1 MKEIILNTS
10 EIELLYKNKK
20 SDISTINKVKK
31 IAMLNEEREPML
43 TYSYDEETKESELY
57 FKNVNTE
64 NVSFFEKIIN
74 KKTTL
79 VEIEKIMDD
88 NSFFLDSILGLNFYI
103 EIIIPNAFN
112 EIKNSLD
119 TDILTNNINI
129 KKHIKELLEMERIAK
144 YNMNII
150 EAINAMK
157 NGKKVTSI
165 KWFDYIYAYYDK
177 NNDKFYYYDV
187 LYNETRY
194 LDISEFLDLS
204 GKESLN
210 ELLNSKYKIYEIE
223 DMELLINKYKIY
235 ESEDME
241 W

>member
-20 SDISTINKVKK
+20 IDISTINKVKK
-31 IAMLNEEREPML
+31 IAMLNEEKEPML
-43 TYSYDEETKESELY
+43 TYSYDEETKESKLY

-79 VEIEKIMDD
+79 VEIEKIMDN
-88 NSFFLDSILGLNFYI
+88 NSFFLDSILSLNFYI

-129 KKHIKELLEMERIAK
+129 KKHIKELLEMKRIAK

-177 NNDKFYYYDV
+177 NNDKFYYYDTSD
-187 LYNETRY
+187 NETRY
-194 LDISEFLDLS
+194 LDVSEFLDLS

-210 ELLNSKYKIYEIE
+210 ELLN
-223 DMELLINKYKIY
+223 NKYKIY
-235 ESEDME
+235 ESEDM
-241 W
+241 

>member
-31 IAMLNEEREPML
+31 IAMLNEERKPML
-43 TYSYDEETKESELY
+43 TYSYDEETKESKLY

-79 VEIEKIMDD
+79 VEIEKIMDN
-88 NSFFLDSILGLNFYI
+88 NSFFLDSILGLNSYI
-103 EIIIPNAFN
+103 ERIIPNAFN

-119 TDILTNNINI
+119 TDILKNNINI
-129 KKHIKELLEMERIAK
+129 KKHIEELLEMERIAK

-177 NNDKFYYYDV
+177 NNDKFYYYDTSD
-187 LYNETRY
+187 NKTRY
-194 LDISEFLDLS
+194 LDVSEFLDLS

-210 ELLNSKYKIYEIE
+210 ELLN
-223 DMELLINKYKIY
+223 NKYKIY
-235 ESEDME
+235 ESEDM
-241 W
+241 

>member
-43 TYSYDEETKESELY
+43 TYSYDEETKESKLY

-129 KKHIKELLEMERIAK
+129 KKHIEELLEMERIAK

-210 ELLNSKYKIYEIE
+210 ELL
-223 DMELLINKYKIY
+223 INKYKIY

>member
-31 IAMLNEEREPML
+31 IAMLNEKRKPML
-43 TYSYDEETKESELY
+43 TYSYDEETKESKLY

-79 VEIEKIMDD
+79 VEIEKIMDN
-88 NSFFLDSILGLNFYI
+88 NSFFLDSILGLNSYI
-103 EIIIPNAFN
+103 ERIIPNAFN

-119 TDILTNNINI
+119 TDILKNNINI
-129 KKHIKELLEMERIAK
+129 KKHIEELLEMERIAK

-165 KWFDYIYAYYDK
+165 KWFDHIYAYYDK
-177 NNDKFYYYDV
+177 NNDKFYYYDTSD
-187 LYNETRY
+187 NETRY
-194 LDISEFLDLS
+194 LDVSEFLDLS

-210 ELLNSKYKIYEIE
+210 ELLN
-223 DMELLINKYKIY
+223 NKYKIY
-235 ESEDME
+235 ESEDM
-241 W
+241 

>member
-43 TYSYDEETKESELY
+43 TYSYDEETKESKLY

-103 EIIIPNAFN
+103 ERIIPNAFN

-210 ELLNSKYKIYEIE
+210 ELL
-223 DMELLINKYKIY
+223 INKYKIY
-235 ESEDME
+235 ESEDM
-241 W
+241 

>member
-43 TYSYDEETKESELY
+43 TYSYDEETKESKLY

-88 NSFFLDSILGLNFYI
+88 NSFFPDSILGLNFYI
-103 EIIIPNAFN
+103 ERIIPNAFN

-235 ESEDME
+235 ESEDM
-241 W
+241 

>member
-235 ESEDME
+235 ESEDM
-241 W
+241 

>member
-210 ELLNSKYKIYEIE
+210 ELL
-223 DMELLINKYKIY
+223 INKYKIY